1 MCIFREEVR
10 TSNST
15 VARKSVLDRRRGSE
29 RLKGIFVKC
38 QDKVKDFTCPDGQ
51 RARSYPNSACADL
64 KVGLIFPQGFTREK
78 NPCIDE
84 KEVSRLIFYR

>member
-15 VARKSVLDRRRGSE
+15 VARKNVLHRRRGGE

-64 KVGLIFPQGFTREK
+64 KVGLTFPQGFTREK

-84 KEVSRLIFYR
+84 KEVHRWIFL